1 MELYIFKLHQGWHR
15 HCYGTTE
22 AIRLNPAELY
32 DLGETQMTHNPK
44 SKQPAGVERRS
55 VMRTHWPLMIGCMLT
70 GMSLVSTP
78 TACGTS
84 ARITRDPI
92 ARVGDNDVNLAPTPV
107 NDPSRVEVEPSIS
120 RISPVR
126 EETVSGADA
135 SSIKSDPSLFRQ
147 RPQPEFCTGLNA
159 GECLTLVIQ
168 VPGSVLQSSLGL
180 GALGLALA
188 SPGYNSLLHRTCSEG
203 LKVGLPVIEAGLPV
217 YRRSGVAKKL
227 FSPIKRARCFYQVLS
242 DESVQLPP
250 LEANETAIKV
260 RLVDFTLN
268 GSALST
274 NPVIGRFEF
283 NESKMLTRFHDV
295 SLNVPTGAFA
305 GEWQPVR
312 GGWNFFDT
320 ATYSGIFKTS
330 DVNVTVSRGLTFK
343 VNGFGVAAY
352 MNQVMEPFLNESTR
366 TQSLVKARAQIEM
379 MRMAVRSLKQ
389 GKSVV
394 TSSLVLLGMGLD
406 AIKDLCATPG
416 SDCRVEG
423 KNTDLVSGMN
433 DLFDDGQPL
442 ESNSKALLIDALK
455 YVPLGLV
462 RAVYEHADEKSFVAQ
477 MQGGEGQ

>member
-1 MELYIFKLHQGWHR
+1 MNKNQLPQQPQRQAQKTFI
-15 HCYGTTE
+15 
-22 AIRLNPAELY
+22 
-32 DLGETQMTHNPK
+32 K
-44 SKQPAGVERRS
+44 S
-55 VMRTHWPLMIGCMLT
+55 HWPLMVLSMFT

-78 TACGTS
+78 TACGTN
-84 ARITRDPI
+84 ARISREPI
-92 ARVGDNDVNLAPTPV
+92 ARVGDNDVSTAPIQPPM
-107 NDPSRVEVEPSIS
+107 NDSSRIEVEPTITKL
-120 RISPVR
+120 SPVR
-126 EETVSGADA
+126 EETVSGAEA
-135 SSIKSDPSLFRQ
+135 SSIKSDPSLFQ
-147 RPQPEFCTGLNA
+147 TKPQPAFCSGLKA

-180 GALGLALA
+180 GALGLSLA
-188 SPGYNSLLHRTCSEG
+188 SPSYSALLHRTCSEG
-203 LKVGLPVIEAGLPV
+203 LKVGLPVIESGLPII
-217 YRRSGVAKKL
+217 RRSGVAKKL
-227 FSPIKRARCFYQVLS
+227 FSPFKRTRCVYQVLS
-242 DESVQLPP
+242 DEATELPAVEP
-250 LEANETAIKV
+250 NETALKV
-260 RLVDFTLN
+260 RLVDFALS

-274 NPVIGRFEF
+274 NPVIGKFEF

-295 SLNVPTGAFA
+295 SLNVPTGSFA

-330 DVNVTVSRGLTFK
+330 DVNVTVARGLSFK

-352 MNQVMEPFLNESTR
+352 MNQVMEPFLNDSTR

-379 MRMAVRSLKQ
+379 MRMAVRSIRQ

-406 AIKDLCATPG
+406 AIKDLCSTKG

-423 KNTDLVSGMN
+423 KNTDLVTGIN

-462 RAVYEHADEKSFVAQ
+462 RAVYEHADEKAFVAQ
-477 MQGGEGQ
+477 MQPALD

>member
-1 MELYIFKLHQGWHR
+1 MLWFEFGTGIAVARAGGSVCFKPEQ
-15 HCYGTTE
+15 
-22 AIRLNPAELY
+22 RLIWGNN
-32 DLGETQMTHNPK
+32 MRNNHN
-44 SKQPAGVERRS
+44 SKLPQRAERRS
-55 VMRTHWPLMIGCMLT
+55 VMRQHWPLMIGCMLT

-78 TACGTS
+78 TACGTG
-84 ARITRDPI
+84 AKITRDPI
-92 ARVGDNDVNLAPTPV
+92 AKLGDNEVTLAPTPV

-120 RISPVR
+120 KLSPVR
-126 EETVSGADA
+126 EETVSGADP
-135 SSIKSDPSLFRQ
+135 SSIRSDPDLFRGN
-147 RPQPEFCTGLNA
+147 PQPAFCSGVMA
-159 GECLTLVIQ
+159 GECLTLIIQ

-188 SPGYNSLLHRTCSEG
+188 SPSYNSLLHRTCSEG
-203 LKVGLPVIEAGLPV
+203 LKVGLPVIESGLPIMQ
-217 YRRSGVAKKL
+217 RTGAAKKL
-227 FSPIKRARCFYQVLS
+227 FSPFKRARCLYQVLS
-242 DESVQLPP
+242 DESQTLPA

-295 SLNVPTGAFA
+295 SLNVPKGNSA

-330 DVNVTVSRGLTFK
+330 DVNVTVARGLSFK

-352 MNQVMEPFLNESTR
+352 MNQVMEPFLNDSTR

-379 MRMAVRSLKQ
+379 MRMAVRSLRQ

-394 TSSLVLLGMGLD
+394 TSSLVLLGMGID
-406 AIKDLCATPG
+406 AIKDLCSTQG

-433 DLFDDGQPL
+433 ELFDDGQPL
-442 ESNSKALLIDALK
+442 ASSSKALLIDALK

-462 RAVYEHADEKSFVAQ
+462 RALYEHADQKTFVSQ
-477 MQGGEGQ
+477 LQDGSQL